1 MSTFIS
7 NDENDSLI
15 LVKCAQRFMLFE
27 SEHGNFLDEVEFEDL
42 REERESEF
50 LI

>member
-1 MSTFIS
+1 
-7 NDENDSLI
+7 
-15 LVKCAQRFMLFE
+15 MLFE

-42 REERESEF
+42 REEREAEF